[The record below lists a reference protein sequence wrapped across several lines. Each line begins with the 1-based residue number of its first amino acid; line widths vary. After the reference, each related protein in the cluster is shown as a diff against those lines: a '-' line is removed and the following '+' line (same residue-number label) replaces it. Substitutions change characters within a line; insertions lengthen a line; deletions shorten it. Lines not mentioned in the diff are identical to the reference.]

1 MFGFFN
7 RLRGPETRSAEIDVG
22 SLYASVF
29 GLTGGAYNFAQ
40 SPAILVSSLAVLDNA
55 GALLDREP
63 APGAHVAA
71 VGRLPRHHRERTC

>member
-22 SLYASVF
+22 ALVRRASSQF
-29 GLTGGAYNFAQ
+29 GGGAYNWAQ

-55 GALLDREP
+55 GAL
-63 APGAHVAA
+63 A
-71 VGRLPRHHRERTC
+71 